1 MWESYRRVAGACL
14 VVVTLFAAGSATAT
28 EAVVGSVLAVRGTV
42 FAESAGSREPLT
54 ANALVRRG
62 DAIVST
68 AGKAKI
74 ALEDGSVVSVGEN
87 TRVRIDEYQ
96 RGVRNVKAR
105 LALVA
110 GALRLFVAKVTPD
123 GNFEIETE
131 TATAAVRGTDW
142 MMETTPEQTS
152 VALLRGRVAV
162 SGRTS
167 QAGATVVLASP
178 GQGTDVRRG
187 SAPTPPIPW
196 GARRFADT
204 LARATFN

>member
-1 MWESYRRVAGACL
+1 MWKSYRRVAGHCL
-14 VVVTLFAAGSATAT
+14 VVVSLFAAGSATAA
-28 EAVVGSVLAVRGTV
+28 EAGRRIRARGAWHGVRG
-42 FAESAGSREPLT
+42 
-54 ANALVRRG
+54 VRRIARAS
-62 DAIVST
+62 DRQR
-68 AGKAKI
+68 AGPPGRCHR
-74 ALEDGSVVSVGEN
+74 LDGRQGEDRTRGRLGRLGWRD

-96 RGVRNVKAR
+96 RGARNAKAR

-123 GNFEIETE
+123 GNFEVETE